1 MNVEVTDN
9 FGNVITTTSTINVC
23 KPIENF
29 YIEGKDLSTKPR
41 ITTIDF
47 EDKDIFFDVTAGE
60 GTDDWYVYSVTSSN
74 SNVTAAKVN
83 DNRIKLACKSADGAE
98 STISLKIRYRNRNSY
113 KDLSFIWCALLKY
126 DNLCF
131 ASTGNSSITL
141 KDHNSSGGTN
151 VAATLYIS
159 RDNATWQLWDYS
171 TVNLADGEKLY
182 MYGTEFVNDS
192 NYYHY
197 FDLKGKIKVSGSLV
211 ALNSGASLSRSY
223 QYCKLFYESAG
234 LIDASEL
241 KFPNKLSESCF
252 WHVFGRCTSLTKIPP
267 ALPSTK
273 LQWSCYSSM
282 FEGCK
287 SLTSIPEN
295 FLPATDLH
303 YSCYY
308 NMFAWCT
315 SLTTV
320 PENLLSAT
328 KLSSHCYWSMFKG
341 CKALTKAPTLPALT
355 LEEMCYSNMFQSCTN
370 LNYVKALFVERNR
383 YDATSNWLDGV
394 SSSGTFVKN
403 AAATWNDVG
412 ASGVPEGWTVQTIT
426 V

>member
-1 MNVEVTDN
+1 
-9 FGNVITTTSTINVC
+9 
-23 KPIENF
+23 
-29 YIEGKDLSTKPR
+29 
-41 ITTIDF
+41 
-47 EDKDIFFDVTAGE
+47 
-60 GTDDWYVYSVTSSN
+60 
-74 SNVTAAKVN
+74 
-83 DNRIKLACKSADGAE
+83 
-98 STISLKIRYRNRNSY
+98 
-113 KDLSFIWCALLKY
+113 
-126 DNLCF
+126 
-131 ASTGNSSITL
+131 
-141 KDHNSSGGTN
+141 
-151 VAATLYIS
+151 
-159 RDNATWQLWDYS
+159 
-171 TVNLADGEKLY
+171 

-241 KFPNKLSESCF
+241 KFPNKLSEDCF

-273 LQWSCYSSM
+273 LQWGCYSSM
-282 FEGCK
+282 FEGCT

-355 LEEMCYSNMFQSCTN
+355 LEEMCYSNMF
-370 LNYVKALFVERNR
+370 
-383 YDATSNWLDGV
+383 
-394 SSSGTFVKN
+394 
-403 AAATWNDVG
+403 
-412 ASGVPEGWTVQTIT
+412 
-426 V
+426 